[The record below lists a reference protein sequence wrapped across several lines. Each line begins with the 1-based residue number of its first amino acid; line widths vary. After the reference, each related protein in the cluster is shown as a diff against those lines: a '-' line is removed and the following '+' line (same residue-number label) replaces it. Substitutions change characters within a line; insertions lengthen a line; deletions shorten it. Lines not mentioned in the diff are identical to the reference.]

1 MTLIRCRNCRYSFE
15 PTADDQR
22 RECPQCGAVL
32 ESGEAEPAPPEPA
45 SEAIE
50 DRKTR
55 KIHIIAK
62 PED

>member
-1 MTLIRCRNCRYSFE
+1 VKLIRCSNCRYSFE
-15 PTADDQR
+15 RSAEDTR
-22 RECPQCGAVL
+22 RECPQCGALL
-32 ESGEAEPAPPEPA
+32 ESGQVEPAPPEPA

-62 PED
+62 PEE